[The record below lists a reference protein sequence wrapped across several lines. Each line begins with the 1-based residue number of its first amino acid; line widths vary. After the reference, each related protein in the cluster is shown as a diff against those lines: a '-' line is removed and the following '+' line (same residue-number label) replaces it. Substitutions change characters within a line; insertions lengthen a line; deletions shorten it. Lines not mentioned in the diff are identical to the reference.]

1 MPPEA
6 CSFGAHCFGNQS
18 PFAPNMSVGLELNS
32 LHLHKIDHCSQKQE
46 NPADLVAYMN
56 TQGGALKTSKV
67 ASSRAGDN
75 TKSLGLDWPHTKETR
90 WIHSQ
95 EGHGVEPTGEV
106 K

>member
-1 MPPEA
+1 
-6 CSFGAHCFGNQS
+6 
-18 PFAPNMSVGLELNS
+18 MSVGLELNS

-46 NPADLVAYMN
+46 HPADLVAYIN
-56 TQGGALKTSKV
+56 TQGGALETSKV

-95 EGHGVEPTGEV
+95 EGHGMEPTGEV